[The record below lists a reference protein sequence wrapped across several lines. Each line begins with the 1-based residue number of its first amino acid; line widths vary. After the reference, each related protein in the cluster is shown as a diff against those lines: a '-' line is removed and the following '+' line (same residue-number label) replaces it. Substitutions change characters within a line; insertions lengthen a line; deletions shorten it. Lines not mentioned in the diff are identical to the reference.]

1 MTKKNEFSKR
11 TLYVIESLWLC
22 FSVIISIIIKDT
34 YHIDLWIILSVG
46 GLFLIVGRTLIRK
59 FIKVNK

>member
-11 TLYVIESLWLC
+11 TLDVIESLWLC
-22 FSVIISIIIKDT
+22 FNVIISIIIKDT

>member
-11 TLYVIESLWLC
+11 TLSVIESLWLC

-34 YHIDLWIILSVG
+34 YHIDLWIILSFG
-46 GLFLIVGRTLIRK
+46 GLFLLVGKTLIRK

>member
-11 TLYVIESLWLC
+11 TLSVIESLWLC